1 MYKCLKSL
9 KSLSI
14 ATSVLILMGCQS
26 STPPLP
32 MATKPPADLV
42 QPCPN
47 LPKLEGGTGADVL
60 PWSLQVIG
68 LYNDCKARHKA
79 LADTLK

>member
-1 MYKCLKSL
+1 MFKCKRLLKSL
-9 KSLSI
+9 CFV
-14 ATSVLILMGCQS
+14 TSALILMGCQS

-32 MATKPPADLV
+32 TVIKPPADLV

-47 LPKLEGGTGADVL
+47 LPKLDGGTGADVL

-68 LYNDCKARHKA
+68 LYNDCKSRHKA
-79 LADTLK
+79 LSDTFK

>member
-1 MYKCLKSL
+1 MFKFKRLSRSL
-9 KSLSI
+9 YFV
-14 ATSVLILMGCQS
+14 TSALILMGCQS
-26 STPPLP
+26 SMPPLTT
-32 MATKPPADLV
+32 AIKPPADLV

-60 PWSLQVIG
+60 PWSLQVVS

-79 LADTLK
+79 LSDTLR